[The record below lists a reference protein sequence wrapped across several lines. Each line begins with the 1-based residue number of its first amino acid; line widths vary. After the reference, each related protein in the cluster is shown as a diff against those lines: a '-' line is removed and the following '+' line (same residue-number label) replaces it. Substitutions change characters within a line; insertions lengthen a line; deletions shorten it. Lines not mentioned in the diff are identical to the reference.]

1 MDSYDPSEAG
11 HFGVR
16 LFYMFR
22 DFARRAGL
30 RVGSR
35 MGGPTV
41 ASTMHSRACAK
52 GAAVQ
57 GRVSS
62 VWEVIFDGW
71 PDRCE
76 HYALASLRHRRCGSG
91 PGFIRLG
98 SHFRWVA
105 RLQQKSGFIRPGS
118 HFRWVARLHQKS
130 GFIRPGSHFRWVART
145 SPEVGFHPSGK
156 SFSMGG
162 PTSPEVGF
170 HRLQITRP

>member
-41 ASTMHSRACAK
+41 ASTMHSRACAI
-52 GAAVQ
+52 GAVVQ

-62 VWEVIFDGW
+62 VREVIFDGW
-71 PDRCE
+71 PDFNRSRVSSVPN
-76 HYALASLRHRRCGSG
+76 YSTIAN
-91 PGFIRLG
+91 
-98 SHFRWVA
+98 
-105 RLQQKSGFIRPGS
+105 
-118 HFRWVARLHQKS
+118 
-130 GFIRPGSHFRWVART
+130 
-145 SPEVGFHPSGK
+145 
-156 SFSMGG
+156 SFS
-162 PTSPEVGF
+162 
-170 HRLQITRP
+170 